1 LPPYPTHQRTKGRQ
15 NFGETDAKKLNVRFG
30 SKAEMCAA
38 NGMSALPPI
47 ADIGSLFQ
55 STFSAKACW
64 KWVRFI
70 ALADL
75 ERETPARVDFNRLLF
90 KGDSNG

>member
-1 LPPYPTHQRTKGRQ
+1 MSALGQKQTSAH
-15 NFGETDAKKLNVRFG
+15 VR
-30 SKAEMCAA
+30 
-38 NGMSALPPI
+38 GMSALPPI

-70 ALADL
+70 ALTDL